1 MKKLIL
7 IMIVL
12 LTGCLFGCKDSL
24 DDETFAAY
32 DEQPVGIWLEQQP
45 EYSEWVS
52 LLKRTDLYNALNVNM
67 DFTCFVADND
77 AVAGYL
83 QEKGYASVDEIPL
96 SEASY
101 LMRYHIIPGN
111 AYKQSA
117 LSGQLIDTTAS
128 GDYLT
133 VKYRDGGVN
142 AMYVNDTALIVRK
155 DIEVIN
161 GYLHQLNRVLDPI
174 TRTVWDVLETT
185 DNYSIFREAVRECG
199 LQDWLS
205 TRIKVSGEVSV
216 RDYKT
221 LFVVSDETFGA
232 NGIASL
238 TDLHQKYPGD
248 ATDESSKF
256 YQYVAYHIINSN
268 SDFADLATFSD
279 DASEKAKNISTKA
292 GMELIQIEELDELQ
306 TAEEKVVINRSTDS
320 IHFVVGKY
328 DLQCMNGFVHEVDKL
343 MEPQAPRPTV
353 VTFDFCDIDAC
364 RKLEGY
370 GNTSLANQ
378 TNFALDR
385 ETAEDIEWYTV
396 PDNDEAI
403 RYQIRTDQSWNKPSQ
418 DLLMMNLGYVGWVK
432 IKTPVIAKGTYK
444 MTIYKFAY
452 SSVRGICQM
461 YVDDKVAGTQL
472 DFSGSGKNT
481 MDLGT
486 VVFTETNQHII
497 KFSAIKKGVMEVD
510 RIVFTPVF
518 E

>member
-1 MKKLIL
+1 MKKLIF
-7 IMIVL
+7 IKIL
-12 LTGCLFGCKDSL
+12 LLASCLFCCKDSL
-24 DDETFAAY
+24 DDDTFTAY

-45 EYSEWVS
+45 EYSDWVA
-52 LLKRTDLYNALNVNM
+52 LLKRTNLYNALNVNM

-77 AVAGYL
+77 AVQAYL
-83 QEKGYASVDEIPL
+83 QEKGYASVDAIPL
-96 SEASY
+96 ADALY

-111 AYKQSA
+111 AYKQSS
-117 LSGQLIDTTAS
+117 LSGQLKDTTAS

-133 VKYRDGGVN
+133 VKFRDGGVN
-142 AMYVNDTALIVRK
+142 SMYVNDTALIVKK

-185 DNYSIFREAVRECG
+185 GEYSIFCQAVQECG
-199 LQDWLS
+199 LKDWLS
-205 TRIKVSGEVSV
+205 TRTKISGEVSI

-221 LFVVSDETFGA
+221 LFVVSNEIFRQ
-232 NGIASL
+232 NQIHSL
-238 TDLHQKYPGD
+238 ADLHQKYPGD

-268 SDFADLATFSD
+268 SDFAELATFSD

-306 TAEEKVVINRSTDS
+306 TAEEKIVINRSSDS

-328 DLQCMNGFVHEVDKL
+328 DLQCMNGFVHEVDHL
-343 MEPQAPRPTV
+343 MEPQVPRPTV
-353 VTFDFCDIDAC
+353 VIFDLCDIDAC
-364 RKLEGY
+364 RKLESY
-370 GNTSLANQ
+370 GNTGLANQ

-396 PDNDEAI
+396 PDNDGAI
-403 RYQIRTDQSWNKPSQ
+403 RYQIRTDQSWNKPSK

-461 YVDDKVAGTQL
+461 YVDDKVAGPQL
-472 DFSGSGKNT
+472 DFTGSGKNPT
-481 MDLGT
+481 DLGT
-486 VVFTETNQHII
+486 VVFTETNRHII

-510 RIVFTPVF
+510 RIVFTPVS

>member
-155 DIEVIN
+155 DTEVIN
-161 GYLHQLNRVLDPI
+161 GYLHQ
-174 TRTVWDVLETT
+174 
-185 DNYSIFREAVRECG
+185 
-199 LQDWLS
+199 
-205 TRIKVSGEVSV
+205 
-216 RDYKT
+216 
-221 LFVVSDETFGA
+221 
-232 NGIASL
+232 
-238 TDLHQKYPGD
+238 
-248 ATDESSKF
+248 
-256 YQYVAYHIINSN
+256 
-268 SDFADLATFSD
+268 
-279 DASEKAKNISTKA
+279 
-292 GMELIQIEELDELQ
+292 
-306 TAEEKVVINRSTDS
+306 
-320 IHFVVGKY
+320 
-328 DLQCMNGFVHEVDKL
+328 
-343 MEPQAPRPTV
+343 
-353 VTFDFCDIDAC
+353 
-364 RKLEGY
+364 
-370 GNTSLANQ
+370 
-378 TNFALDR
+378 
-385 ETAEDIEWYTV
+385 
-396 PDNDEAI
+396 
-403 RYQIRTDQSWNKPSQ
+403 
-418 DLLMMNLGYVGWVK
+418 
-432 IKTPVIAKGTYK
+432 
-444 MTIYKFAY
+444 
-452 SSVRGICQM
+452 
-461 YVDDKVAGTQL
+461 
-472 DFSGSGKNT
+472 
-481 MDLGT
+481 
-486 VVFTETNQHII
+486 
-497 KFSAIKKGVMEVD
+497 
-510 RIVFTPVF
+510 
-518 E
+518 